1 VDQGCLFRIPDPNF
15 SIPDPGSKRFQIPD
29 QDPHKRILVLLAPK
43 NCFSALGKII
53 LILFPDPDFFPISDL

>member
-1 VDQGCLFRIPDPNF
+1 VVNLYLISVVDQGCL
-15 SIPDPGSKRFQIPD
+15 FQIPD
-29 QDPHKRILVLLAPK
+29 QDPHKRILVFLAPK